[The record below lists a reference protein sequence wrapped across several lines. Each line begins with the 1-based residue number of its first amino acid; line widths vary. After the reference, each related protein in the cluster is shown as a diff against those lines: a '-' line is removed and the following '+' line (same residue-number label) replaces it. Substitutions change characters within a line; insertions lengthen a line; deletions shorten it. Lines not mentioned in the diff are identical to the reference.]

1 MIAFIIFLVVAIIVL
16 SIIRNQ
22 LKSNL
27 QFKNNLQIEKL
38 LGILRIVAGIGILLA
53 VLFASVVQIGP
64 GEVGVQI
71 LFGNIQER
79 VLRSGLNFINP
90 LMEVQKLD
98 IKTQSYTMSG
108 ANDQDLREDQ
118 VSRTEPI
125 QTLSSD
131 GLTLLLDVTV
141 WFRISADD
149 APNLLRTIG
158 TDYETK
164 IVRPAVRT
172 AIRDIAVNFVAT
184 DIYSSKR
191 DDYVN
196 NVAKK
201 LENSFEGRG
210 IILEKVLLRNVEL
223 PQKVREAIDEKI
235 AAEQRAQQMVYVLQK
250 ERQEAERKQ
259 VEAKG
264 VAEAQRII
272 NSTISN
278 SYLQWKY
285 IETLKELVNSPN
297 NSFIIA
303 PYDQKLTPLLNFT
316 PK

>member
-1 MIAFIIFLVVAIIVL
+1 MTGFIIFLVIAIIVL
-16 SIIRNQ
+16 TVMRGQ

-27 QFKNNLQIEKL
+27 QLEKIIN
-38 LGILRIVAGIGILLA
+38 ILRLVAGIGILITI
-53 VLFASVVQIGP
+53 LFASIVQIGP

-71 LFGNIQER
+71 LFGNVQENI
-79 VLRSGLNFINP
+79 LRSGLNLVNP
-90 LMEVQKLD
+90 LIEVQKID
-98 IKTQSYTMSG
+98 VKTQAYTMSG
-108 ANDQDLREDQ
+108 ANDQDVNDVKSNRSD
-118 VSRTEPI
+118 PI

-141 WFRISADD
+141 WYRLSADE
-149 APNLLRTIG
+149 APNLIRTIG
-158 TDYETK
+158 VDYESK
-164 IVRPAVRT
+164 IVLPAIRT

-196 NVAKK
+196 DVAKK
-201 LENSFEGRG
+201 LENSFQGRG

-259 VEAKG
+259 VEATG

-297 NSFIIA
+297 NSFVIA
-303 PYDQKLTPLLNFT
+303 PYDQKLVPMLNFNQLA
-316 PK
+316 K

>member
-1 MIAFIIFLVVAIIVL
+1 MIAFIIFLIVTIIFL
-16 SIIRNQ
+16 TIARGQ
-22 LKSNL
+22 LH
-27 QFKNNLQIEKL
+27 NNLSMLKIVNT
-38 LGILRIVAGIGILLA
+38 LRVAAGIGILLA
-53 VLFASVVQIGP
+53 ILFASFIQIGP

-71 LFGNIQER
+71 LFGNVQNGI
-79 VLRSGLNFINP
+79 LRSGLNFINP
-90 LMEVQKLD
+90 LMEVEKLD
-98 IKTQSYTMSG
+98 IKTQAYTMSG
-108 ANDQDLREDQ
+108 SNDRDESETITKKSD
-118 VSRTEPI
+118 PI

-141 WFRISADD
+141 WYRLGADD
-149 APNLLRTIG
+149 APNLVRTIG
-158 TDYETK
+158 SDYEAK
-164 IVRPAVRT
+164 IILPAIRT
-172 AIRDIAVNFVAT
+172 ALRDIAVNFVAT

-201 LENSFEGRG
+201 LEQSFEGRG

-223 PQKVREAIDEKI
+223 PLKVREAIDEKI

-250 ERQEAERKQ
+250 EKQEAERKT
-259 VEAKG
+259 VEAAG
-264 VAEAQRII
+264 VAEAQKII

-297 NSFIIA
+297 NSFVIA
-303 PYDQKLTPLLNFT
+303 PYDQKLTPMLNFNQSNS
-316 PK
+316 K

>member
-1 MIAFIIFLVVAIIVL
+1 MISFIIFLVVLIVL
-16 SIIRNQ
+16 ISV
-22 LKSNL
+22 LKGQFKENL
-27 QFKNNLQIEKL
+27 QVEK
-38 LGILRIVAGIGILLA
+38 ILNTLRVAVGVGILLA
-53 VLFASVVQIGP
+53 ILFASIVQIGP

-71 LFGNIQER
+71 LFGNVQDK

-90 LMEVQKLD
+90 LIEVQELD
-98 IKTQSYTMSG
+98 IKTQAYTMSG
-108 ANDQDLREDQ
+108 ANDQDDSEIRVKKSD
-118 VSRTEPI
+118 PI

-131 GLTLLLDVTV
+131 GLTLILDVTV
-141 WFRISADD
+141 WFRLSADD
-149 APNLLRTIG
+149 SPNLIRNIG
-158 TDYETK
+158 VDYEAK
-164 IVRPAVRT
+164 IVQPAIRT

-196 NVAKK
+196 DVAKK
-201 LENSFEGRG
+201 LESSFQGRG
-210 IILEKVLLRNVEL
+210 LILEKVLLRNVEL

-250 ERQEAERKQ
+250 ERQEAERKT
-259 VEAKG
+259 VEATG
-264 VAEAQRII
+264 VAEAQKII

-297 NSFIIA
+297 NSFVIA
-303 PYDQKLTPLLNFT
+303 PYDQKLMPLLNFNAG
-316 PK
+316 K

>member
-1 MIAFIIFLVVAIIVL
+1 MISFIIFLVVLLVIMTVL
-16 SIIRNQ
+16 KGQ
-22 LKSNL
+22 FKENL
-27 QFKNNLQIEKL
+27 QFDKIINLL
-38 LGILRIVAGIGILLA
+38 RVAAGVGIILSI
-53 VLFASVVQIGP
+53 LFASIVQIGP

-71 LFGNIQER
+71 LFGNVQDR

-90 LMEVQKLD
+90 LIEVQELD
-98 IKTQSYTMSG
+98 IKTQAYTMSG
-108 ANDQDLREDQ
+108 SNDQDDSEIKIKKSD
-118 VSRTEPI
+118 PI

-141 WFRISADD
+141 WFRVSADET
-149 APNLLRTIG
+149 PNLIRNIG
-158 TDYETK
+158 TDYEAK
-164 IVRPAVRT
+164 IVLPAIRT

-196 NVAKK
+196 DVAKK
-201 LENSFEGRG
+201 LEKSFEGRG
-210 IILEKVLLRNVEL
+210 LILEKVLLRNVEL

-250 ERQEAERKQ
+250 ERQEAERKT
-259 VEAKG
+259 VEATG

-297 NSFIIA
+297 NSFVIA
-303 PYDQKLTPLLNFT
+303 PYDQKLTPMLNFNQGN
-316 PK
+316 K

>member
-1 MIAFIIFLVVAIIVL
+1 MIAFIIFLIVTIIFL
-16 SIIRNQ
+16 TIARGQ
-22 LKSNL
+22 LH
-27 QFKNNLQIEKL
+27 NNLSMLKIVNT
-38 LGILRIVAGIGILLA
+38 LRVAAGIGILLA
-53 VLFASVVQIGP
+53 ILFASFVQIGP

-71 LFGNIQER
+71 LFGNVQNGI
-79 VLRSGLNFINP
+79 LRSGLNFINP
-90 LMEVQKLD
+90 LMEVEELD
-98 IKTQSYTMSG
+98 IKTQAYTMSG
-108 ANDQDLREDQ
+108 SNDRDESEAITKKSD
-118 VSRTEPI
+118 PI

-141 WFRISADD
+141 WYRLGADD
-149 APNLLRTIG
+149 APNLVRTIG
-158 TDYETK
+158 SDYEAK
-164 IVRPAVRT
+164 IILPAIRT
-172 AIRDIAVNFVAT
+172 ALRDIAVNFVAT

-201 LENSFEGRG
+201 LEQSFEGRG

-223 PQKVREAIDEKI
+223 PLKVREAIDEKI

-250 ERQEAERKQ
+250 EKQEAERKT
-259 VEAKG
+259 VEAAG
-264 VAEAQRII
+264 VAEAQKII

-297 NSFIIA
+297 NSFVIA
-303 PYDQKLTPLLNFT
+303 PYDQKLTPMLNFNQSNS
-316 PK
+316 K